1 MIYRKGSYGLFWG
14 CRNYSGND
22 ELSCKYTINN
32 IKTPKGYKDI
42 LDITNNTKQK
52 SSVKESNVIQ
62 EVWDDK
68 KFTVRTDAYEYAKKL
83 AMTKKSTVNVIEK
96 DGYWLVELKNR

>member
-1 MIYRKGSYGLFWG
+1 MNRQ
-14 CRNYSGND
+14 ND
-22 ELSCKYTINN
+22 GKMESIICTL
-32 IKTPKGYKDI
+32 
-42 LDITNNTKQK
+42 L
-52 SSVKESNVIQ
+52 KESNVIQ